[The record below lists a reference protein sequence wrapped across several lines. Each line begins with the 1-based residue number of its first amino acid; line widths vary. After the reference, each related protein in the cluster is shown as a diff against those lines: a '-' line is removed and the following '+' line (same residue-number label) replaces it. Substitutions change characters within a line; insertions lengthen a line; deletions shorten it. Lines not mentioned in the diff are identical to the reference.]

1 MPYHKQNFNR
11 GNIMYTKKQEAVISK
26 RLDELI
32 NLKEKLPNLVQDL
45 FWEYDRM
52 SSSGQETLDKIADV
66 IGIPKETI

>member
-1 MPYHKQNFNR
+1 
-11 GNIMYTKKQEAVISK
+11 MYTKKQEAVISK

-52 SSSGQETLDKIADV
+52 SSSGQETLDKIAYV

>member
-1 MPYHKQNFNR
+1 
-11 GNIMYTKKQEAVISK
+11 MYTKKQEALISK

>member
-1 MPYHKQNFNR
+1 
-11 GNIMYTKKQEAVISK
+11 MYTKKQEAVISK

-52 SSSGQETLDKIADV
+52 SSSGQETLDKIANV

>member
-1 MPYHKQNFNR
+1 
-11 GNIMYTKKQEAVISK
+11 MYYSQEAVISK

>member
-1 MPYHKQNFNR
+1 
-11 GNIMYTKKQEAVISK
+11 MYTKKQEALISK

-66 IGIPKETI
+66 IGIPKEAI

>member
-1 MPYHKQNFNR
+1 
-11 GNIMYTKKQEAVISK
+11 MYTKKQEAIISK

>member
-1 MPYHKQNFNR
+1 
-11 GNIMYTKKQEAVISK
+11 MYTKKQEVVISK

>member
-1 MPYHKQNFNR
+1 
-11 GNIMYTKKQEAVISK
+11 MYTKKQEAVISK

-66 IGIPKETI
+66 IGIPKEAI

>member
-1 MPYHKQNFNR
+1 
-11 GNIMYTKKQEAVISK
+11 MYTKKQEALISK

-52 SSSGQETLDKIADV
+52 SSSGQETLNKIADV
-66 IGIPKETI
+66 IGIPKENI